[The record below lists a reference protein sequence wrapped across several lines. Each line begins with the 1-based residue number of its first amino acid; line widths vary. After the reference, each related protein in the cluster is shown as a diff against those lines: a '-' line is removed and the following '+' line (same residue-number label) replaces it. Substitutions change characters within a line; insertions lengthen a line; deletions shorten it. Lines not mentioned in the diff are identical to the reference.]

1 MIRESNAYK
10 YAQWCVSDETGKV
23 GRYVKKQAQ
32 YWIDIVED
40 LDDEAYIDDSDFDLI
55 STILSLMVHPDT
67 RLSMSESLEDYQ
79 WFFII
84 AVLCTRHRE
93 DNSRY
98 YETGLLEISRKNF
111 KTFTAAII
119 FIICLIIEPEFS
131 RFFSVAPNY
140 KLSCE
145 LKLAV
150 DKIIKC
156 SPALKGKFKIN
167 NDIVRCNVT
176 ENDYT
181 PLAYSNDSLDGKLA
195 AVFNIDEAGLLPD
208 YPLEAMRSSQITLK
222 DKLGIIIS
230 TQYPNDNN
238 VMLTEI
244 DISKKTLDRL
254 IENKRYF
261 ALLYEPDEEI
271 RVDWRT
277 DDNVIYQS
285 NPVSV
290 NNEAIFNEIVK
301 KRTMAIEYESKR
313 ENYLCKHNNIQYKS
327 QGTEG
332 YINSEQIQAC
342 KSDEEIDW
350 TGREVYIGIDLAS
363 SDDNTAVSMVT
374 YDYDTEKILAKSWA
388 FIPDERV
395 TEKSNKEKVNYMK
408 EIEMGNCFSCG
419 EDTISYNFVRDFI
432 LSIEEKYGV
441 KIVSIGYDL
450 RDMNS
455 TREDLKEH
463 FDMIEV
469 RQHSSILHSPIKW
482 LKESILNKKFVYNE
496 NKLLEIN
503 FTNCVQTEDT
513 NLNKYLNKKRSKGK
527 IDMVMAMVNA
537 LYLLQQNVLISEEY
551 DWSVQTC

>member
-1 MIRESNAYK
+1 MIKESKAYK
-10 YAQWCVSDETGKV
+10 YAIWCTQDESGKV
-23 GRYVKKQAQ
+23 GKYVKKQANL
-32 YWIDIVED
+32 WLDIAD
-40 LDDEAYIDDSDFDLI
+40 GIDDEAYIDISDFNLI
-55 STILSLMVHPDT
+55 CKILKLMVHPDT
-67 RLSMSESLEDYQ
+67 RQSMYDSLEDYQ

-84 AVLCTRHRE
+84 AILCTRYKK

-98 YETGLLEISRKNF
+98 YETGLLEICRKNF
-111 KTFTAAII
+111 KTFTSAIV
-119 FIICLIIEPEFS
+119 FIICLIIEQQFS

-156 SPALKGKFKIN
+156 SPALRDKFKIN
-167 NDIVRCNVT
+167 NDIVRCNIT
-176 ENDYT
+176 DSEYT

-230 TQYPNDNN
+230 TQYPNENN
-238 VMLTEI
+238 VFLTEI
-244 DISKKTLDRL
+244 DIAKKTIDGMLD
-254 IENKRYF
+254 NKRYF

-271 RVDWRT
+271 RVNWRT

-301 KRTMAIEYESKR
+301 KRKLAIEYESKR

-342 KSDEEIDW
+342 KSEEKIDW
-350 TGREVYIGIDLAS
+350 TGREIFLGIDLAS
-363 SDDNTAVSMVT
+363 SDDNTAVSMVS
-374 YDYDTEKILAKSWA
+374 YDYSTEKILAKSWA
-388 FIPDERV
+388 FIPSERV

-432 LSIEEKYGV
+432 LSIEEEYK
-441 KIVSIGYDL
+441 VSIIGIGYDL

-455 TREDLKEH
+455 TREDLK
-463 FDMIEV
+463 DYYDLIEV
-469 RQHSSILHSPIKW
+469 RQHSSVLHSPIKW
-482 LKESILNKKFVYNE
+482 LRESILNKKFSYNE

-503 FTNCVQTEDT
+503 FTNCVQVEDT
-513 NLNKYLNKKRSKGK
+513 NLNKYLHKKKSKGELFADYSGN
-527 IDMVMAMVNA
+527 III
-537 LYLLQQNVLISEEY
+537 LFG
-551 DWSVQTC
+551 

>member
-10 YAQWCVSDETGKV
+10 YAQWCVLDETGKV

-156 SPALKGKFKIN
+156 SPALRGKFKIN

-176 ENDYT
+176 DNEYT

-238 VMLTEI
+238 VFLTEI
-244 DISKKTLDRL
+244 DIAKKTIDGMLD
-254 IENKRYF
+254 NKRYF

-271 RVDWRT
+271 RVNWRT

-285 NPVSV
+285 NPVAV

-301 KRTMAIEYESKR
+301 KRKLAIEYESKR

-342 KSDEEIDW
+342 KSEEKIDW
-350 TGREVYIGIDLAS
+350 TGREIFLGIDLAS
-363 SDDNTAVSMVT
+363 SEDNTAVSMVS
-374 YDYDTEKILAKSWA
+374 YDYSTEKILAKSWA
-388 FIPDERV
+388 FIPSERV
-395 TEKSNKEKVNYMK
+395 QKN
-408 EIEMGNCFSCG
+408 
-419 EDTISYNFVRDFI
+419 
-432 LSIEEKYGV
+432 L
-441 KIVSIGYDL
+441 
-450 RDMNS
+450 
-455 TREDLKEH
+455 
-463 FDMIEV
+463 
-469 RQHSSILHSPIKW
+469 IK
-482 LKESILNKKFVYNE
+482 KK
-496 NKLLEIN
+496 
-503 FTNCVQTEDT
+503 
-513 NLNKYLNKKRSKGK
+513 
-527 IDMVMAMVNA
+527 
-537 LYLLQQNVLISEEY
+537 
-551 DWSVQTC
+551 